1 MRFTKLCLG
10 MVFALSVV
18 AFAGTEA
25 IAQGGM
31 MKDDK
36 MMGDKIMKDDRPIVA
51 MIYASWCPACR
62 SVDPVVSGLRKEYG
76 KKLHFVQFDV
86 SDEAK
91 IAESQAKA
99 ASLGLEKFFSENKM
113 NTSTVAVIK
122 GDKITYKTAKNTKR
136 GDYEKAFAGVLK

>member
-1 MRFTKLCLG
+1 

-18 AFAGTEA
+18 AFTNTAVS
-25 IAQGGM
+25 AQDGM
-31 MKDDK
+31 MKDDKMKDDK
-36 MMGDKIMKDDRPIVA
+36 MMGDKMMKDDRPIVA

-62 SVDPVVSGLRKEYG
+62 SVDPVISGLRKEYG

-91 IAESQAKA
+91 IAESQKKA
-99 ASLGLEKFFSENKM
+99 ASLGLEKFFSNNKT